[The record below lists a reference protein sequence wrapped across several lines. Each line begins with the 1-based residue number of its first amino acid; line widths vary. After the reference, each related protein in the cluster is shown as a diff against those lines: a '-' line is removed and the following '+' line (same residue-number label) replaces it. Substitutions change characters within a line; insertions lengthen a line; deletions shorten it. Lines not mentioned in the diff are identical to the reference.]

1 MKFIVT
7 SKITFA
13 KNLNC
18 FILKANLK
26 VKKKLNRSINKL
38 WKSPHDKNATH
49 RISTLLKRY

>member
-18 FILKANLK
+18 FILKAILK
-26 VKKKLNRSINKL
+26 VKNKLNRSINKI
-38 WKSPHDKNATH
+38 WKSPHDKNATN